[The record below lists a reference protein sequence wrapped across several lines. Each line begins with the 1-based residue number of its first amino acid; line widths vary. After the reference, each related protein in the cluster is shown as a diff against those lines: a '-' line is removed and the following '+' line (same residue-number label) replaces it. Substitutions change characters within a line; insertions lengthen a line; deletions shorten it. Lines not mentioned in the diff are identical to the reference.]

1 MHLGFLSF
9 IILNLWIIVV
19 VSNSRVIADATGK
32 FRTSAEGRHSK
43 DMGFSSQASGPQR
56 NST

>member
-43 DMGFSSQASGPQR
+43 GRRQS
-56 NST
+56 